1 MQRTYEAFAGSLALS
16 SWRHATTLFAS
27 LDWIEKNIQRAL
39 PYFICPLNPPSSF
52 THGLQACHLFMMPI
66 VRLLEG
72 YLPCRSYK
80 ISVTKNSCTVY
91 SPLNPPGIYYK
102 LGLVPPASIWLLR
115 RVIRPRRSSRN
126 VFCWVVLTVIYLAIC
141 VCLNQAH
148 NAPNKCLRGQ
158 ELMGPVGGGSIHKS
172 TLEIGRLI

>member
-1 MQRTYEAFAGSLALS
+1 MQRTCEAFAGSLALS

-52 THGLQACHLFMMPI
+52 THGLQVCRLFMMPI

-72 YLPCRSYK
+72 YLPCRSSSLRYK
-80 ISVTKNSCTVY
+80 EFMYRIFSIK
-91 SPLNPPGIYYK
+91 PPGFTAN
-102 LGLVPPASIWLLR
+102 LALFPRRLFDSCA

-126 VFCWVVLTVIYLAIC
+126 VFYWVVLTVIYLAIC
-141 VCLNQAH
+141 VCL
-148 NAPNKCLRGQ
+148 K
-158 ELMGPVGGGSIHKS
+158 
-172 TLEIGRLI
+172 LITPRINVWGDRSLWVL